1 MEGCIIRSD
10 KTFSMKKASLFH
22 KAKDKYLRCGAC
34 QHNCVIAPG
43 QSGICGVRQNKD
55 GELYLR
61 VYGRAIAVHVDPI
74 EKKPL
79 YHFMPGSE
87 VFSFGTIGCNF
98 RCTFCQNWDISQA
111 VVDESE
117 EVIGKMCDEGQDLPP
132 EKIVEHCREQN
143 IPIIAYTYN
152 EPTIFVEYAHDT
164 AKLAQKYGIK
174 NVFVS
179 NGYESKECL
188 EYMKDWCDAI
198 NIDIKAFDQKF
209 YTDICG
215 GAKLQGV
222 LDSVKLAHDLGIW
235 VECTTLIIPDLNDS
249 DKELRGIA
257 EFIASVSVDI
267 PWHVTAFHPD
277 YKMMDKGSTP
287 AKTLNRA
294 WKIGRDA
301 GLKYVYTGNLSER
314 GHDNTEC
321 HNCGELLVER
331 FGMECLSCEVHE
343 GFCPKCREVIPGVW
357 K

>member
-1 MEGCIIRSD
+1 
-10 KTFSMKKASLFH
+10 MKKASLFH
-22 KAKDKYLRCGAC
+22 KAKDHYLRCGAC
-34 QHNCVIAPG
+34 RHNCVIAPG
-43 QSGICGVRQNKD
+43 QSGVCGVRQNKG

-61 VYGRAIAVHVDPI
+61 VYGHAVAVNVDPI

-98 RCTFCQNWDISQA
+98 QCTFCQNWEISQA
-111 VVDESE
+111 DVEKSDR
-117 EVIGKMCDEGQDLPP
+117 GQDLQP
-132 EKIVEHCREQN
+132 KTIVERCRKEN

-164 AKLAQKYGIK
+164 AKLAQKHGIK

-179 NGYESKECL
+179 NGYESEECL
-188 EYMKDWCDAI
+188 RYMADWCDAI
-198 NIDIKAFDQKF
+198 NIDIKAYDQKF
-209 YTDICG
+209 YTERCG
-215 GAKLQGV
+215 GAKVQGV

-249 DKELRGIA
+249 DRELRKIA
-257 EFIASVSVDI
+257 EFIESVSPDI

-277 YKMMDKGSTP
+277 YKMMDRGRTP

-294 WKIGRDA
+294 WRIGRDA
-301 GLKYVYTGNLSER
+301 GLHYVYTGNLSER

-321 HNCGELLVER
+321 YNCGELLVER
-331 FGMECLSCEVHE
+331 FGMECLSCDVDD
-343 GFCPKCREVIPGVW
+343 GSCPKCKKIIPGVW
-357 K
+357 KM